1 MVEPEN
7 SAELLSDR
15 RGRRWRTVIGIVLM
29 VIGIA
34 MASLAGLCGLV
45 FINYDAGSAFAFS
58 GPVIAIG
65 AAIAWGGNGLRR
77 SARAGLTAAERD
89 KVIER
94 FD

>member
-1 MVEPEN
+1 MDEPET
-7 SAELLSDR
+7 SAELVSNR
-15 RGRRWRTVIGIVLM
+15 RSRRWRTVIGIILM

-45 FINYDAGSAFAFS
+45 FINYDAGAAFAFS
-58 GPVIAIG
+58 GPVIAVG

-77 SARAGLTAAERD
+77 SARAGPTVAERD
-89 KVIER
+89 KIVER